1 MLKHLAAPR
10 PLKGVPVP
18 ISTLPSST
26 NETTINCRGIRAS
39 LTESGRNKPNF
50 ALSSSLQSNLNSS
63 QPYQKEAIGKMGLE
77 HFNLKPT
84 KQPEKNA
91 DNLFEGRL
99 LQGGLV
105 FQQNF
110 SIRVSELDSYGK
122 ASIRALINILQESA
136 FNHFKYAGILSDD
149 FGSTPKMKK
158 RNMTWVVS
166 RMQIVVD
173 SYPSWSDVIQVKTW
187 TCVSGRNGMRR
198 DWIVSDFNTGETLLR
213 AVCVYVMMNKRT
225 RKLCKFI
232 DEVKEETK
240 GIFMDTDD
248 PIIDDNEDGRKLRD
262 LDVETADIVHT
273 GLLPKWSDLDF
284 NQHVNH
290 VTYIDWLLESVPH
303 WILESQKL
311 SSITLEF
318 RKECGMNTVL
328 QSLCS
333 VARDGSPKCEGVEL
347 EHTICLEKQSHIL
360 LRGRTSWMPKSAQLE
375 TKL

>member
-84 KQPEKNA
+84 KHPEKNA

-187 TCVSGRNGMRR
+187 TCVSGRNG
-198 DWIVSDFNTGETLLR
+198 I
-213 AVCVYVMMNKRT
+213 VYVMMNKRT